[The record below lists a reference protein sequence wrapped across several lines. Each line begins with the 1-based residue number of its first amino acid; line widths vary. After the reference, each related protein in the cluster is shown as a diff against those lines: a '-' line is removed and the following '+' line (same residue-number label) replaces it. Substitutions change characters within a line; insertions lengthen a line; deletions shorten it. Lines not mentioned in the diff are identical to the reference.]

1 MDSVLL
7 YKIYFFPNTLLV
19 LIYFFYQQRLRERR
33 VVRATTKKLTR
44 FEKLR
49 NEIFTTITEYLEF
62 VLIFILTFFDT
73 IFELKK

>member
-7 YKIYFFPNTLLV
+7 YKIYFFPNILLV
-19 LIYFFYQQRLRERR
+19 LILFIFYQQRLRERR
-33 VVRATTKKLTR
+33 AVRATTKKLTR

-62 VLIFILTFFDT
+62 VLIFIMIIYINFL
-73 IFELKK
+73 